1 MNAAPQRRIGLYGGS
16 FDPPHMGHL
25 VLAMTAVQH
34 LKLDE
39 LRWIPAGVPW
49 QKDRTLLSGTHRGAM
64 VKAAITG
71 HRGFKIDRREIER
84 SGPSY
89 TIDTVRESQL
99 AEPNAKWFLVIG
111 QDQYERLPTWHEWRE
126 LITRVT
132 LAVAGRNGKS
142 PAPPSELLAVWHRI
156 EALPMPPMNV
166 SSTAIRAH
174 LAAGGTAQS
183 LVPDMVPT
191 VVARYID
198 RYHLYAPP
206 RGGVSA
212 A

>member
-1 MNAAPQRRIGLYGGS
+1 
-16 FDPPHMGHL
+16 MGHL

-34 LKLDE
+34 LRLDE
-39 LRWIPAGVPW
+39 LRWLPVGQPW
-49 QKDRTLLSGTHRGAM
+49 QKDRTLLSAAHRAAM
-64 VKAAITG
+64 IRAAITG
-71 HRGFKIDRREIER
+71 HRGFKLDRRELER
-84 SGPSY
+84 PGPSY

-111 QDQYERLPTWHEWRE
+111 QDQYERLPSWHEWRE

-132 LAVAGRNGKS
+132 LAVAGRDGRAPTP
-142 PAPPSELLAVWHRI
+142 PAEMLAVWHRI
-156 EALPMPPMNV
+156 EPLPMPPMNV
-166 SSTAIRAH
+166 SSTVIRSR
-174 LAAGGTAQS
+174 LTAGDSAQA

-198 RYHLYAPP
+198 RYRLYAPP
-206 RGGVSA
+206 RGGAPA

>member
-1 MNAAPQRRIGLYGGS
+1 
-16 FDPPHMGHL
+16 MGHL
-25 VLAMTAVQH
+25 VLAMTAMRH

-39 LRWIPAGVPW
+39 LRWVPAGAPW
-49 QKDRTLLSGTHRGAM
+49 QKDRTLVSGAHRAGM
-64 VKAAITG
+64 IKAAITG
-71 HRGFKIDRREIER
+71 HRGFKLDRREIER
-84 SGPSY
+84 PGPSY

-111 QDQYERLPTWHEWRE
+111 QDQYERLTTWQEWRE

-132 LAVAGRNGKS
+132 LAVAGRDGRS
-142 PAPPSELLAVWHRI
+142 PTLPSELLAVWHRI
-156 EALPMPPMNV
+156 EPLPMPPMNV

-174 LAAGGTAQS
+174 LAAGGAAQA

-198 RYHLYAPP
+198 RYRLYAPP
-206 RGGVSA
+206 RGGAPA